1 MWCKWKRKR
10 FSRQKWWHR
19 CKKESCAK
27 RIIITV
33 FLARTFFSST
43 LFYWRWMRI
52 ENVSLSHAPYSYFA
66 REKLLNTTATMKIK
80 SSQVNQVDTTVQRC
94 SNSSA
99 IVFFLVV
106 SNMSKSFCTRNIF
119 YLHVNCE
126 LWTQP
131 NVVEL
136 AWSKVE
142 TEGFRSSKSTNGNFK
157 VLVGSIQF
165 LAFFLP
171 QSQTLKSIR
180 PCISRSQTTTKRTP
194 EISAF
199 STCLKF

>member
-1 MWCKWKRKR
+1 MWCKWKRKS
-10 FSRQKWWHR
+10 FSRHA
-19 CKKESCAK
+19 KKGAARKELLSPCFWPELSFLPLFFIGVECESKTYHCLMPH
-27 RIIITV
+27 T
-33 FLARTFFSST
+33 RT
-43 LFYWRWMRI
+43 L
-52 ENVSLSHAPYSYFA
+52 L
-66 REKLLNTTATMKIK
+66 EKNFWTPLQPWK

-180 PCISRSQTTTKRTP
+180 PCFSRSQTTPKRTP